1 MTDKHSQS
9 FFGQKVG
16 IIVKSNKKKTHLYIF
31 IV

>member
-16 IIVKSNKKKTHLYIF
+16 IIVKSNKKNDPF
-31 IV
+31 IYFH